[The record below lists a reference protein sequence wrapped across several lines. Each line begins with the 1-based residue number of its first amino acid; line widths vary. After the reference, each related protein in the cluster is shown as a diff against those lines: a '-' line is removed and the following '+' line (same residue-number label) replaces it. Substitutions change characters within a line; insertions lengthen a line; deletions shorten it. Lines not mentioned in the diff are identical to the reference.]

1 MRQPLFGALLMV
13 VFVQAAR
20 TGLNAL
26 HLPALAVLVGSV
38 AVGALVY
45 LSYLVLFDRS
55 GLAEVRQVLTDF
67 GVPVRHL
74 DRWPFNRGVASPP
87 R

>member
-1 MRQPLFGALLMV
+1 MSKRYSPCQLKSQLGTRSSRCCLPL
-13 VFVQAAR
+13 
-20 TGLNAL
+20 
-26 HLPALAVLVGSV
+26 GSV

-45 LSYLVLFDRS
+45 LSHLVLFDRS

-74 DRWPFNRGVASPP
+74 DRWPFNRSVASTP